1 MRTTVTLDTDVE
13 QLLEEAVHRERRS
26 FKAVI
31 NDAIRRG
38 LSAAATR
45 RARTRY
51 RVVPH
56 ETQLRPGV
64 DPAGLNRLADE
75 LEDEAII
82 AKTRR
87 KTRRS

>member
-1 MRTTVTLDTDVE
+1 MRTTVTLDADVE
-13 QLLEEAVHRERRS
+13 QLLDEAVHRERRP

-38 LSAAATR
+38 LSPGASR

-56 ETQLRPGV
+56 DTQLRPGI

-75 LEDEAII
+75 LEDEAIV
-82 AKTRR
+82 AKARR
-87 KTRRS
+87 A